1 MPIFCD
7 YFSDRQIFH
16 WRRDITRGV
25 EKLVGLKCR
34 HPNTDRFEMI
44 NSFADHNLSYLDS
57 EYDFLKFSF
66 PDFSKVKRLYLVW
79 QGGMQNTE
87 FTTDK

>member
-25 EKLVGLKCR
+25 EQLAGTKLLR
-34 HPNTDRFEMI
+34 EII
-44 NSFADHNLSYLDS
+44 NPIAFRNLSYLDS
-57 EYDFLKFSF
+57 EYDFWKFSF
-66 PDFSKVKRLYLVW
+66 TDFSMVERLYLVW
-79 QGGMQNTE
+79 QGGMQNSG
-87 FTTDK
+87 FTIDK